1 MELVRIGQHR
11 CAHMTASYILGNLL
25 GRAAISYALVW
36 VVCWL
41 ASRFNW
47 RMAFKRSGRW
57 YSLLAVLLLTL
68 FGMGAAITRSGGLA

>member
-1 MELVRIGQHR
+1 MQLSFV
-11 CAHMTASYILGNLL
+11 LGNLL
-25 GRAAISYALVW
+25 GRALVSYALVW

-57 YSLLAVLLLTL
+57 YSVIAVVLLTL
-68 FGMGAAITRSGGLA
+68 LGMGAAVSRGNL

>member
-1 MELVRIGQHR
+1 MQLSFV
-11 CAHMTASYILGNLL
+11 LGNLL
-25 GRAAISYALVW
+25 GRALVSYALVW

-57 YSLLAVLLLTL
+57 YSVIAVVLPTLL
-68 FGMGAAITRSGGLA
+68 GMGAAVSRGNL